1 MTKKYINTA
10 CLIGLLIVT
19 GCLGVEK
26 KEYTIKLKDGQSGTA
41 TIKYINIFSND
52 DNEKDVSFKDFGE
65 LVSDYLQGD
74 KIEKDFP
81 GIHDV
86 KKRLYIENNSVCGE
100 ISFSFD
106 SLSHVKLFRYED
118 GPYMFYVNSGS
129 SPSEKFDM
137 SNGKFGG
144 NEMPVIFWKSNIK
157 ELQFKTLVTEDTTGK
172 RNLIKWYKMW
182 ESTLE
187 DHK

>member
-1 MTKKYINTA
+1 MWIT
-10 CLIGLLIVT
+10 GLLIFA

-26 KEYTIKLKDGQSGTA
+26 KEYTIHLNNGQSGTA
-41 TIKYINIFSND
+41 AIKYINIFSTD

-86 KKRLYIENNSVCGE
+86 KKRLFIENNTVCGE
-100 ISFSFD
+100 ISFAFD

-118 GPYMFYVNSGS
+118 GPYMFYINSGS
-129 SPSEKFDM
+129 SPSEKLDAT
-137 SNGKFGG
+137 NGKFGG
-144 NEMPVIFWKSNIK
+144 ETMPVIFWSKNMK
-157 ELQFKTLVTEDTTGK
+157 ELSFKTLVTEDLTGK
-172 RNLIKWYKMW
+172 RSLVKLYKMW
-182 ESTLE
+182 QSSQG
-187 DHK
+187 DAK